1 MISKDKVD
9 LLKMQYIAVT
19 QDVNKPIDLSML
31 EILTT
36 NLGQN
41 ISRDELEKMI
51 KSVDKD
57 GSGCIEF
64 DEFVTLMIKK
74 TKESELEMRDAF
86 SALDRNKNGYISPN
100 DLRHLLYC
108 MGENYSLEEINEL
121 LQEIDQD
128 GDGFIN
134 YQEFLR
140 LMYEAA

>member
-64 DEFVTLMIKK
+64 DEFV
-74 TKESELEMRDAF
+74 A
-86 SALDRNKNGYISPN
+86 
-100 DLRHLLYC
+100 
-108 MGENYSLEEINEL
+108 
-121 LQEIDQD
+121 
-128 GDGFIN
+128 
-134 YQEFLR
+134 
-140 LMYEAA
+140 

>member
-140 LMYEAA
+140 LMYEGA

>member
-1 MISKDKVD
+1 MISKEKVD
-9 LLKMQYIAVT
+9 LLKKQYISVT
-19 QDVNKPIDLSML
+19 HDVNKPIDLSML

-41 ISRDELEKMI
+41 MSRDELEKMI

-64 DEFVTLMIKK
+64 DEFVTLMVKK

-108 MGENYSLEEINEL
+108 MGENYSLEEIKEL

-140 LMYEAA
+140 LMYEAG

>member
-1 MISKDKVD
+1 MISKEKVD

-64 DEFVTLMIKK
+64 DEFVALMIKK

-108 MGENYSLEEINEL
+108 MGENYSLEEINDL